1 MEFTARVKR
10 YIKSNISAE
19 RYIHTLN
26 VARLAVK
33 IAKMH
38 GVKDLEKIR
47 AAALLHDCEKSPESG
62 LGHSAASSETAK
74 KVFGIKDKKIL
85 NAVRNHTFGSRDM
98 DEFSKIIY
106 IADISEPGR
115 RFLTAKKIRRLAF
128 RNLDEAMLLALSEKI
143 KYVVS
148 KKELLSPESVKLYNK
163 LAKPV
168 KFKK

>member
-1 MEFTARVKR
+1 MEFTARVKK
-10 YIKSNISAE
+10 YLKSNISAG
-19 RYIHTLN
+19 RYAHTLN
-26 VARLAVK
+26 VERLAVK
-33 IAKMH
+33 IAKKY
-38 GVKDLEKIR
+38 GIKDIEKIR
-47 AAALLHDCEKSPESG
+47 AAALLHDCEKNPETG
-62 LGHSAASSETAK
+62 LSHSAASSETAK
-74 KVFGIKDKKIL
+74 KVFGVKDKKIL

-115 RFLTAKKIRRLAF
+115 KFPAAKKIRRLAF
-128 RNLDEAMLLALSEKI
+128 KNLDEAMLFALSEKI

-148 KKELLSPESVKLYNK
+148 KKEPLSVESVKLYNE